1 MFLIAMLLRLVMLL
15 LQSRELCRVARAW
28 TRLGQAVATSMELGL
43 SKSRLLGIG
52 LEYADFREYQEGDD
66 VRYVDWALS
75 ARSVDSATGE
85 YKLYTKVFHVEQMK
99 NIVFVTD
106 LTNSMLVEEK
116 VSALF
121 YISSLLLELSHR
133 LSDKVTLITL
143 SNKVNTLCGL
153 RGREAMRVLEDI
165 VCKRQEVG
173 GGMRIGEI
181 VGVLKALAK
190 KSTAIAIVTDYAH
203 DIEDFEML
211 TRLRKAMAMP
221 IAVYLTLQKWET
233 ELPVDRAV
241 VMLIDAE
248 TSTPL
253 INRLEDVYRAVKTH
267 VNHVKALLSLAR
279 INHLEV
285 QGIRDARDKT
295 IKIVESYLKT
305 RQMQAVE
312 R

>member
-173 GGMRIGEI
+173 GGTRIGEI

-190 KSTAIAIVTDYAH
+190 KSTAIAVPRPI
-203 DIEDFEML
+203 
-211 TRLRKAMAMP
+211 RKAVRILGKQHGNITCLYKKDSPAP
-221 IAVYLTLQKWET
+221 RERTESIIFLLTCREASL
-233 ELPVDRAV
+233 V
-241 VMLIDAE
+241 V
-248 TSTPL
+248 
-253 INRLEDVYRAVKTH
+253 
-267 VNHVKALLSLAR
+267 
-279 INHLEV
+279 
-285 QGIRDARDKT
+285 
-295 IKIVESYLKT
+295 T
-305 RQMQAVE
+305 RT
-312 R
+312 